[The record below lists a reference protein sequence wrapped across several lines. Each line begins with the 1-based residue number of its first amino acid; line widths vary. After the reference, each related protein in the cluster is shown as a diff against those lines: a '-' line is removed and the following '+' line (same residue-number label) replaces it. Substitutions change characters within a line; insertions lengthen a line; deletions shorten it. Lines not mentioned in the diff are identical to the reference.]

1 MLVTLAEWNV
11 SDMVGDVGWELCVI
25 IADWDRI
32 SNEVQRN
39 DDWSE
44 ILLTVDGLRNFI
56 IWEFEPAADQK
67 KSIFL
72 LREKRYTFANQPLV
86 KLVSMFNQR

>member
-1 MLVTLAEWNV
+1 MLVTLAAAAAAEWNV

-67 KSIFL
+67 KSVFFTSRKAIHICKPTT
-72 LREKRYTFANQPLV
+72 REV
-86 KLVSMFNQR
+86 G